1 MNRWYVLL
9 AGALLAGLSGN
20 PPARAGEL
28 AKNYHA
34 ATTPGAWSHYQL
46 SASAGSVAT
55 YQYERKADDEGRPVL
70 SLRVETTAGVA
81 AGSESTMTYTLPAN
95 FDFARNGLSYGK
107 FIEKMTM
114 QYGEMVMPVDDNTL
128 EIIRGAEKDYRGQ
141 LTPAG
146 TENVGDWRCDRYTY
160 SMGPDTAKET
170 GTLWLND
177 EIPFAIVKH
186 AGQILNADKTPASS
200 FEMILVS
207 QGQHQLAD
215 ETVADAPAAPE
226 PVAEPVEVTLAEGF
240 KAGWIGLDLVAL
252 EGGRKLSVNFR
263 NEYTAQLTIKLTPGP
278 VDLTVDFPVET
289 LKITVLKAQNLVL
302 AQGAS
307 SETIVVNQRGP
318 RGIVEGK
325 CYQSIYEG
333 TPIFQGSVTMG
344 DVPK

>member
-1 MNRWYVLL
+1 MNRWHVLF
-9 AGALLAGLSGN
+9 AAALLLGLSGN
-20 PPARAGEL
+20 PMARAGDL

-46 SASAGSVAT
+46 TSSDGSVAT
-55 YQYERKADDEGRPVL
+55 YRYERKADDEGRPVL
-70 SLRVETTAGVA
+70 SLKVETTAGAA
-81 AGSESTMTYTLPAN
+81 AGSESTMTYTLPAD

-128 EIIRGAEKDYRGQ
+128 EIIRGAEKDYRGK
-141 LTPAG
+141 LTSAG
-146 TENVGDWRCDRYTY
+146 AENVGDWRCDRYTY

-170 GTLWLND
+170 GTLWLNE

-186 AGQILNADKTPASS
+186 AGQILNADKSPSSS

-207 QGQHQLAD
+207 QGQQQLAGE
-215 ETVADAPAAPE
+215 ETEVAAAPE
-226 PVAEPVEVTLAEGF
+226 PAAEPAVVSLAEGF

-263 NEYTAQLTIKLTPGP
+263 NEYKAQRTIKLTPGP

-289 LKITVLKAQNLVL
+289 LKINVIKAQNLVL

-333 TPIFQGSVTMG
+333 TPVFQGSVTMG
-344 DVPK
+344 NVPK

>member
-1 MNRWYVLL
+1 MNCWHVLF
-9 AGALLAGLSGN
+9 AGALWLGLSGN
-20 PPARAGEL
+20 PHARAGDL
-28 AKNYHA
+28 AKNYHT

-46 SASAGSVAT
+46 SASDGSVAT
-55 YQYERKADDEGRPVL
+55 YRYERRADDQGRPVFSL
-70 SLRVETTAGVA
+70 SVETTAGVA

-107 FIEKMTM
+107 FIEKMSM
-114 QYGEMVMPVDDNTL
+114 QYGDTVMPVDDNTL
-128 EIIRGAEKDYRGQ
+128 EIIRGAEKDYRGK

-146 TENVGDWRCDRYTY
+146 VENVGDWRCDRYTY

-170 GTLWLND
+170 GALWLNE

-186 AGQILNADKTPASS
+186 AGQILNADKTPSSS

-207 QGQHQLAD
+207 QGQQQLAD
-215 ETVADAPAAPE
+215 DETAAAAAPE
-226 PVAEPVEVTLAEGF
+226 PIAEPAEVTLAEGF
-240 KAGWIGLDLVAL
+240 KAGWIGLDLVPL

-263 NEYTAQLTIKLTPGP
+263 NEYKAQLTIRLAPGP
-278 VDLTVDFPVET
+278 VELTVDFPVET

-302 AQGAS
+302 APGAS
-307 SETIVVNQRGP
+307 SETIVVQQRGP

-333 TPIFQGSVTMG
+333 APIFQGSVTMG
-344 DVPK
+344 NVPK